1 MNLEANQHYVNKN
14 GKQLNDF
21 LKHKFS
27 YEQIKAWYIMQV
39 MKYLAREGLKAGESE
54 EKDHNKALDYS
65 QELAT
70 LINENKKENI
80 DGVLTKYGVL
90 KICQNLVDEF
100 KEW

>member
-1 MNLEANQHYVNKN
+1 
-14 GKQLNDF
+14 
-21 LKHKFS
+21 
-27 YEQIKAWYIMQV
+27 MQV
-39 MKYLAREGLKAGESE
+39 IKYLTRAGLKNGESE

-80 DGVLTKYGVL
+80 DGILTKYGVL

>member
-1 MNLEANQHYVNKN
+1 MNIEKNQHYVNKN

-27 YEQIKAWYIMQV
+27 YEQMKAWYTMQV
-39 MKYLAREGLKAGESE
+39 MKYLARQGLKDGESE
-54 EKDHNKALDYS
+54 QKDHNKALDYS

-70 LINENKKENI
+70 LINENGTENRGGI
-80 DGVLTKYGVL
+80 LTKYGVL
-90 KICQNLVDEF
+90 KICQDLVNEF